1 MFGLNLR
8 KPTRLPPLAERFFQL
23 TTGVSSTYL
32 VLVTPRTRSIVKKA
46 TRIEYSDD
54 HVVLAKVGVGAE
66 FAPID
71 MGSQEEQKLERK
83 RSRNR
88 VAATK
93 CRKKKLE
100 KISKLEERVKVLK
113 SENTD
118 LGQILKQVCS
128 IF

>member
-1 MFGLNLR
+1 M
-8 KPTRLPPLAERFFQL
+8 
-23 TTGVSSTYL
+23 
-32 VLVTPRTRSIVKKA
+32 
-46 TRIEYSDD
+46 
-54 HVVLAKVGVGAE
+54 AKVGLGAE

-100 KISKLEERVKVLK
+100 KISKLEERVQDLK

-128 IF
+128 IFYIYSKQIWFDTKIQLSGRLVNIFLLMQSYLS

>member
-1 MFGLNLR
+1 M
-8 KPTRLPPLAERFFQL
+8 
-23 TTGVSSTYL
+23 
-32 VLVTPRTRSIVKKA
+32 
-46 TRIEYSDD
+46 
-54 HVVLAKVGVGAE
+54 GVGAE

-100 KISKLEERVKVLK
+100 KISKLEDRVKLLK

-118 LGQILKQVCS
+118 LGQILKQVCP
-128 IF
+128 IFYIYTKQNPFLYKDSRKLEVMMFFAFLIHSYKWDTTFQSMINAKLIH

>member
-1 MFGLNLR
+1 M
-8 KPTRLPPLAERFFQL
+8 
-23 TTGVSSTYL
+23 SSTYL
-32 VLVTPRTRSIVKKA
+32 VLVAPRTRSIVKKA

-100 KISKLEERVKVLK
+100 KISKLEERVQDLK